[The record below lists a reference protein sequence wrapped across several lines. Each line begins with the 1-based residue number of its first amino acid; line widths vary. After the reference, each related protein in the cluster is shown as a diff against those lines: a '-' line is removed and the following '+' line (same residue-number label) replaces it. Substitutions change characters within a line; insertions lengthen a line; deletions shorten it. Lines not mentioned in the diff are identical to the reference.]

1 MQNETNPAQTL
12 EITPISSYHNPTS
25 LNTPQGIQPSIQ
37 ANPKMSQ
44 FFNPQNNVQVVIN
57 QTPKTEVYNPEP
69 ITVYEPP
76 PKLDQES
83 INMTCP
89 FCKKPILTKVEKQF
103 NIKAILTAIGTC
115 FVGFVCLQ
123 ICNNKTIGCQDSVHI
138 CPKCNKKIGEYYI
151 M

>member
-1 MQNETNPAQTL
+1 MQNQTNPAQTL

-25 LNTPQGIQPSIQ
+25 LNTPQEIKPSIQ
-37 ANPKMSQ
+37 ANPNMNQ
-44 FFNPQNNVQVVIN
+44 VFNPNINVVIN
-57 QTPKTEVYNPEP
+57 QTGNTKENNTGP

-138 CPKCNKKIGEYYI
+138 CPECNNKIGEYYI